1 MIGKNPSAEAGEP
14 AFPSVY
20 ESRSAPPTLEVTGD
34 LDKAQRRV
42 GRSGND
48 MGAEPTGCDGG
59 INERIRE
66 EGFSAGL
73 SPPIFSKTEVTRE
86 LD

>member
-1 MIGKNPSAEAGEP
+1 
-14 AFPSVY
+14 
-20 ESRSAPPTLEVTGD
+20 VTGD

-48 MGAEPTGCDGG
+48 MGAGPTGFDGG
-59 INERIRE
+59 INKRQHE
-66 EGFSAGL
+66 EGVFAGL
-73 SPPIFSKTEVTRE
+73 SPLIFSKTEVTRE